1 MQGIEPARIREI
13 KAREEKRYR
22 EQNPKSLELHQ
33 KCSQVMPDGVPNYWL
48 SYYPRPYPTFF
59 KEARGAVVV
68 DVDGNRRID
77 FCLGGTASLF
87 GYSNPHIVQAVSHQ
101 MAHGASPF
109 MATEDAYYVGLGM
122 QRAFG
127 LPSWQITIS
136 ASEANRNAI
145 RLSRMLTN
153 REKILIFNGSYLGA
167 VEDTFATT
175 EGGKVVLAH
184 GIRPNAVDL
193 THTTRV
199 VEFNDTDALEKALA
213 DEKVACVLT
222 EPAITNRGIIHPKEG
237 FHQSLRDMT
246 RKTGTLLVIDET
258 QCIDAGVGG
267 YSRAARLEPDMMT
280 MGKPM
285 AGGIPVGLLGM
296 TQTLASRVA
305 KEIFAP
311 DSGVD
316 AGMGSTLAGSALQL
330 KAIRATLE
338 HVMTERNYEI
348 MLLRADALQDGMER
362 ALQAHGLPWTVTRL
376 GARVELFGGPRPPVN
391 ITESMNAQD
400 AAADF
405 EDCRNLHA
413 LNRGIMLSP
422 FGNTAVTCPVLS
434 REHAQLH
441 NQVFEEFLKELL

>member
-1 MQGIEPARIREI
+1 MKGIDPRKIRAI
-13 KAREEKRYR
+13 KEREEARYR
-22 EQNPKSLELHQ
+22 DQNPRSLELH
-33 KCSQVMPDGVPNYWL
+33 KRCSEVMPNGVPNYWI
-48 SYYPRPYPTFF
+48 SYYARPHPTFF
-59 KEARGAVVV
+59 KEAHGAAVT

-77 FCLGGTASLF
+77 FCLGGTAALF
-87 GYSNPHIVQAVSHQ
+87 GHANPHVVEAVTDQ

-109 MATEDAYYVGLGM
+109 LPTEDAYYVGLGM
-122 QRAFG
+122 KRIFG

-145 RLSRMLTN
+145 RLSRMLTR

-167 VEDTFATT
+167 VEDTFATIR
-175 EGGKVVLAH
+175 GDKVVLAQ

-199 VEFNDTDALEKALA
+199 VEFNDTDGLEKALA

-222 EPAITNRGIIHPKEG
+222 EPAVTNRGIVHPKDG
-237 FHQSLRDMT
+237 FHQSLREVT
-246 RKTGTLLVIDET
+246 RRTGTLLIIDET

-267 YSRAARLEPDMMT
+267 YSREARLEPDMMT

-296 TQTLASRVA
+296 TQLLAARVA

-316 AGMGSTLAGSALQL
+316 AGMGSTLAGSAIQL

-338 HVMTERNYEI
+338 HVMTEKNYEI

-362 ALQAHGLPWTVTRL
+362 ILKEHGLRWTVTRL
-376 GARVELFGGPRPPVN
+376 GARVELFGEPRPPIN

-400 AAADF
+400 ADAEF

-422 FGNTAVTCPVLS
+422 FGNTAVTCPALS
-434 REHAQLH
+434 KEDAELH
-441 NQVFEEFLKELL
+441 NRVFGEFIKEVI